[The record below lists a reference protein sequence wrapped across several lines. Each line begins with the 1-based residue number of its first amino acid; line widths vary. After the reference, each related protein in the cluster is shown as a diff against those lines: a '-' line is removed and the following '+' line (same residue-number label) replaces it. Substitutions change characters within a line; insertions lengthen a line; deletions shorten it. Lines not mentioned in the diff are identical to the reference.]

1 MKELIKNFFA
11 FGLATVIDKFILF
24 LLLPI
29 YARVFTPEE
38 FGIVDLIQVIVG
50 IISIFAYLQL
60 ETSLQRYYYKEPE
73 RGKLIFSTSLTIFL
87 ISIFLVLIG
96 ILFSKSLSSL
106 FFADIKFQ
114 NAIIIA
120 LLQIPFA
127 VINTINL
134 IVLRFEQK
142 NKEFFIS
149 VIVFS
154 ISLLVLVFV
163 LIDKYKILGLFYAQL
178 ISVII
183 ATIVST
189 LFVRKYITLS
199 FSVFLIKKSFKYA
212 IPQVPARIGSTANAY
227 ANRFLINSFLSI
239 FYLGIF
245 SMALRIGSIILLV
258 HGVFMMAWNQ
268 FMFKIIEDPN
278 HKKIFSSIFS
288 IAIPLLFLMVSLIT
302 LFSYELIYYVLSP
315 QYIEAY
321 KYTGFIALA
330 YSLLILKE
338 IVDIGP
344 KYKEKTY
351 FLSINF
357 FISVAVNLITL
368 FILVPLIGLLG
379 AVISLALTNLS
390 LLIAS
395 WYNSNRLYPINFS
408 IRNLLINT
416 LPLLLLF
423 IFNFSKFSSSL
434 IIKIQLA
441 ILLSIFY
448 FFTFYLA
455 FKKYRKPETNI

>member
-1 MKELIKNFFA
+1 MKELIKNIFA

-24 LLLPI
+24 LLLPL

-60 ETSLQRYYYKEPE
+60 ETSLQRYYYTEKE
-73 RGKLIFSTSLTIFL
+73 RGKLVFSILSTILLIAIFLTLTGIIFSE
-87 ISIFLVLIG
+87 SI
-96 ILFSKSLSSL
+96 SSL
-106 FFADIKFQ
+106 MFSSTIYK
-114 NAIIIA
+114 NAIIVA
-120 LLQIPFA
+120 LLQIPFSVVNA
-127 VINTINL
+127 INM
-134 IVLRFEQK
+134 IVLRFEK
-142 NKEFFIS
+142 ENKKFFIS
-149 VIVFS
+149 VISRS
-154 ISLLVLVFV
+154 ISLVLLVFI
-163 LIDKYKILGLFYAQL
+163 LIDKYKIEGLFYAQL

-183 ATIVST
+183 SSIISFVFICKHITF
-189 LFVRKYITLS
+189 LFSKELIT
-199 FSVFLIKKSFKYA
+199 KSFKYA

-288 IAIPLLFLMVSLIT
+288 MAIPLLFLMVSLVT

-408 IRNLLINT
+408 IKDLLINT

-423 IFNFSKFSSSL
+423 IFNFSKFSSLL

-441 ILLSIFY
+441 ILISIFY
-448 FFTFYLA
+448 FYTFYSA
-455 FKKYRKPETNI
+455 FKKYRSAEANI

>member
-24 LLLPI
+24 LLLPL

-38 FGIVDLIQVIVG
+38 FGTVDLIQVIVG
-50 IISIFAYLQL
+50 VVSIFTYLQL
-60 ETSLQRYYYKEPE
+60 ETSLQRYYYTEKE
-73 RGKLIFSTSLTIFL
+73 RGKLIFTISSTIFVT
-87 ISIFLVLIG
+87 SIFLVMIG
-96 ILFSKSLSSL
+96 IMFSKSLSSL
-106 FFADIKFQ
+106 FFSDVIYK
-114 NAIIIA
+114 NVIIIA
-120 LLQIPFA
+120 LLQIPFS
-127 VINTINL
+127 VINTINMV
-134 IVLRFEQK
+134 VLRFEK
-142 NKEFFIS
+142 ENKYFFIS
-149 VIVFS
+149 VIVRS
-154 ISLLVLVFV
+154 ISLVILVFV
-163 LIDKYKILGLFYAQL
+163 LIDKYKIIGLFYAQL

-183 ATIVST
+183 STIVST
-189 LFVRKYITLS
+189 IFIRKHITLT
-199 FSVFLIKKSFKYA
+199 FSTTLIMKSFKYA
-212 IPQVPARIGSTANAY
+212 IPQVPARIGSTANSY
-227 ANRFLINSFLSI
+227 ANRFMINSFLSI

-268 FMFKIIEDPN
+268 FMFKVIEDPN

-288 IAIPLLFLMVSLIT
+288 MAIPLLFLMVSFIT

-351 FLSINF
+351 LLSVNF
-357 FISVAVNLITL
+357 FISVVVNLITL
-368 FILVPLIGLLG
+368 FVLVPIIGLLG
-379 AVISLALTNLS
+379 AVISLVLTNLS

-395 WYNSNRLYPINFS
+395 WYNSNRIYPINFS
-408 IRNLLINT
+408 IRDLLINT
-416 LPLLLLF
+416 FPLLVIF
-423 IFNFSKFSSSL
+423 IFNFSEFSTL
-434 IIKIQLA
+434 LFFK
-441 ILLSIFY
+441 ILLVILISIFY
-448 FFTFYLA
+448 FYAFYLA
-455 FKKYRKPETNI
+455 FKKYRKSETNI

>member
-11 FGLATVIDKFILF
+11 FGLATAIDKFILF
-24 LLLPI
+24 LLLPL
-29 YARVFTPEE
+29 YARVFSPNE
-38 FGIVDLIQVIVG
+38 FGTVDLIQVIIG
-50 IISIFAYLQL
+50 IISIFAFLQL
-60 ETSLQRYYYKEPE
+60 ETSLQRYYYTEKEKG
-73 RGKLIFSTSLTIFL
+73 RLIFTISSTIFI

-96 ILFSKSLSSL
+96 IFFAKGISTLLFSDISYKS
-106 FFADIKFQ
+106 
-114 NAIIIA
+114 AIIIA
-120 LLQIPFA
+120 LLQIPFS
-127 VINTINL
+127 VVNTINMV
-134 IVLRFEQK
+134 VLRFEK
-142 NKEFFIS
+142 ENKKFFIS
-149 VIVFS
+149 IITRSASLVI
-154 ISLLVLVFV
+154 LVFMF
-163 LIDKYKILGLFYAQL
+163 IDKYKIIGLFYAQL

-189 LFVRKYITLS
+189 IFIRKHIALS
-199 FSVFLIKKSFKYA
+199 FSSILIKKSFKYA
-212 IPQVPARIGSTANAY
+212 IPQVPARIGSTANSY
-227 ANRFLINSFLSI
+227 ANRFMINSFLSI

-268 FMFKIIEDPN
+268 FMFKIIDDPN

-288 IAIPLLFLMVSLIT
+288 MAIPLLLLMVSFIT

-351 FLSINF
+351 LLSVNF
-357 FISVAVNLITL
+357 FISVVVNLITL
-368 FILVPLIGLLG
+368 FVLVPIIGLLG
-379 AVISLALTNLS
+379 AVVSLVLTNLS

-395 WYNSNRLYPINFS
+395 WYNSYRIYPINFS
-408 IRNLLINT
+408 IRDLLINSF
-416 LPLLLLF
+416 PLLLLF
-423 IFNFSKFSSSL
+423 IFNFSEFSSL
-434 IIKIQLA
+434 FLLKMLLA
-441 ILLSIFY
+441 ILISIFY
-448 FFTFYLA
+448 FYTFYLA